1 MQNVLDKYGN
11 DSMEYLIISLYD
23 ENTLRD
29 DYHELL
35 IIQSEREINPD
46 VKANYLINPR
56 GKTIQCKIV
65 IQNYKIAKKNGEF
78 RATLSKSLTKLIRAY
93 IEKYELTDKLFPN
106 YYKKGLSSVVS
117 GMSKQ
122 QGILKSGGTNYLRHS
137 KVSTLL
143 NSMNVSPEE
152 RARLSTS
159 MTHSVNIQAE
169 YNRIL
174 KI

>member
-1 MQNVLDKYGN
+1 MHKVLDKYGK
-11 DSMEYLIISLYD
+11 DSMEFLIVSLYD

-35 IIQSEREINPD
+35 IISSERQLNPE
-46 VKANYLINPR
+46 VKANYLIYPR
-56 GKTIQCKIV
+56 GKSTLCKIV
-65 IQNYKIAKKNGEF
+65 IQNYKIARKNGEF
-78 RATLSKSLTKLIRAY
+78 RAALSRSLTKLIRAY
-93 IEKYELTDKLFPN
+93 IESNQLTDKLFPQ

-117 GMSKQ
+117 RLSKD
-122 QGILKSGGTNYLRHS
+122 QGILKKGGTNYQS

-143 NSMNVSPEE
+143 YSINVSPEE
-152 RARLSTS
+152 RVRLSTS

-169 YNRIL
+169 YNRLL